1 MRAVIFGY
9 FGTLTDP
16 GAEEYREPLA
26 HRTGGLLGGCR
37 PRFWEALA
45 GSFGERSASLYGYV
59 SSKDEMY
66 DLMVDWVDGEDG
78 PPPAPSG
85 NLRSDLFGLAHRIRR
100 SILRHP
106 WMTSVAA
113 GRPNFGPNSLAWHEY
128 GLAVMDDRGLTIG
141 EMLVANEILQSFVRG
156 FTTRE
161 LAEQQ
166 ALQRAGL
173 DADAWG
179 RAMRPY
185 TEAIE
190 KSGRY
195 PRFTRVVRDP
205 HLPPAPDRHE
215 LAKRLPLNV
224 GGGRCMRAP
233 AGGRAVLHPPAGLEP
248 RSVGHHPCVVDAR
261 RMGRVPPVGQAAA
274 VAAGA
279 AFAAHER
286 FHRASVCP
294 AAPRSRWAPGAPGY
308 RPVADLDQEVSSA
321 DQDLFAVGAGRP
333 GRWCRPGQH
342 LAAFGLRQRPDPG
355 RGVEFQV
362 RAGADHHH
370 RASVG
375 EAAGLG
381 PVLSARP
388 ETGSGVV
395 MACESA
401 GHDDDH

>member
-26 HRTGGLLGGCR
+26 HRTGELLGGCR

-128 GLAVMDDRGLTIG
+128 GLAVMDDRGLTID

-173 DADAWG
+173 DADAWR

-195 PRFTRVVRDP
+195 PRFTRVVRDA
-205 HLPPAPDRHE
+205 HLPHAPDRQE
-215 LAKRLPLNV
+215 LIFSSGLNYI
-224 GGGRCMRAP
+224 
-233 AGGRAVLHPPAGLEP
+233 LDSLT
-248 RSVGHHPCVVDAR
+248 
-261 RMGRVPPVGQAAA
+261 
-274 VAAGA
+274 
-279 AFAAHER
+279 
-286 FHRASVCP
+286 
-294 AAPRSRWAPGAPGY
+294 PGT
-308 RPVADLDQEVSSA
+308 R
-321 DQDLFAVGAGRP
+321 
-333 GRWCRPGQH
+333 
-342 LAAFGLRQRPDPG
+342 
-355 RGVEFQV
+355 
-362 RAGADHHH
+362 
-370 RASVG
+370 
-375 EAAGLG
+375 
-381 PVLSARP
+381 
-388 ETGSGVV
+388 
-395 MACESA
+395 
-401 GHDDDH
+401 

>member
-26 HRTGGLLGGCR
+26 HRTGELLGGCR

-128 GLAVMDDRGLTIG
+128 GLAVMDDRGLTID

-195 PRFTRVVRDP
+195 PRFTRVVRDA
-205 HLPPAPDRHE
+205 HLPHAPDRQE
-215 LAKRLPLNV
+215 LIFSSGLNYILDSPHTRHTV
-224 GGGRCMRAP
+224 GHALS
-233 AGGRAVLHPPAGLEP
+233 GRASAEPDANSATPRRRWRGPQPGLT
-248 RSVGHHPCVVDAR
+248 RV
-261 RMGRVPPVGQAAA
+261 RM
-274 VAAGA
+274 
-279 AFAAHER
+279 
-286 FHRASVCP
+286 P
-294 AAPRSRWAPGAPGY
+294 AAERG
-308 RPVADLDQEVSSA
+308 
-321 DQDLFAVGAGRP
+321 AVG
-333 GRWCRPGQH
+333 
-342 LAAFGLRQRPDPG
+342 FK
-355 RGVEFQV
+355 
-362 RAGADHHH
+362 
-370 RASVG
+370 
-375 EAAGLG
+375 
-381 PVLSARP
+381 
-388 ETGSGVV
+388 
-395 MACESA
+395 
-401 GHDDDH
+401 